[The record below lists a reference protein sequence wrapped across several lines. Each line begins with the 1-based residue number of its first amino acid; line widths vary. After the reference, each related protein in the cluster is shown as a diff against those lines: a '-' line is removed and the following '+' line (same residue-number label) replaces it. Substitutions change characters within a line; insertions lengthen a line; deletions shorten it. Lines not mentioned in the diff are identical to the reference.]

1 MSESIHP
8 ETSIGAVY
16 LTVRNLERMLEFYQK
31 NIGFIM
37 QQREDGTARLGA
49 SSDGPHLLVLIENP
63 DALHVQRTTGLY
75 HFAILTP
82 SRFDLA
88 RSLKHLTETRT
99 PLQGFADHW
108 VSEAIYLPDPE
119 GNGIEIYRDRPRSEW
134 IYTENIPQMASDPI
148 DLDGIM
154 AELDGQDV
162 QWTGLHSQTIIGH
175 MHLHVAYIDEA
186 EAFYNGVI
194 GFDLMLRY
202 GPTASFLS
210 AGGYHH
216 HIGINTWAGVGAPPP
231 PPDATGLRCFTV
243 RLPDAAELNRVADR
257 AKRADIA
264 LEEVEEGLLVRDP
277 SQNAVVF
284 TIKT

>member
-8 ETSIGAVY
+8 ETAIGAVY
-16 LTVRNLERMLEFYQK
+16 LTVTDLERMLEFYQHI
-31 NIGFIM
+31 IGFTL
-37 QQREDGTARLGA
+37 QQREGDAARLGA
-49 SSDGPHLLVLIENP
+49 SDDGPSLLVLIENR
-63 DALHVQRTTGLY
+63 DAPHVQRTTGLY

-88 RSLKHLTETRT
+88 RSLKHLSETRK

-119 GNGIEIYRDRPRSEW
+119 GNGIEIYRDRPRGEW
-134 IYTENIPQMASDPI
+134 IYSENIPQMASDPI
-148 DLDGIM
+148 DLDGIL
-154 AELDGQDV
+154 AELDGRDV
-162 QWTGLHSQTIIGH
+162 QWTGLHPQTVIGH
-175 MHLHVAYIDEA
+175 MHLHVAHIDEA
-186 EAFYNGVI
+186 EAFYHEVI

-216 HIGINTWAGVGAPPP
+216 HIGVNTWAGVGAPPP
-231 PPDATGLRCFTV
+231 PAEAAGLRFFTV
-243 RLPDAAELNRVADR
+243 LVPDTAELNRIADR
-257 AKRADIA
+257 VKRAGVAI
-264 LEEVEEGLLVRDP
+264 EEIEEGLLVRDP
-277 SQNAVVF
+277 SLNAVVF